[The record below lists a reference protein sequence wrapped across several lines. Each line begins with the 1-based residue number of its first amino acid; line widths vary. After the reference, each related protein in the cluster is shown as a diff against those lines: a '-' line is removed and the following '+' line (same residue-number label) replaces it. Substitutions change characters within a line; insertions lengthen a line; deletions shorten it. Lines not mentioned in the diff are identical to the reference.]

1 VGSGGADTVAPS
13 VPTGLASTGHTSS
26 TVSLSWAVSSD
37 NVGVTGY
44 RVLRNGTQ
52 VGTASGTSFTDTG
65 LSPSTAYSYT
75 VRAYDAAGNVS
86 AASSA
91 ISVTT
96 STASSSD
103 SYEAEASGN
112 TLTGTAMVAACGACS
127 GGSKVGYVG
136 NGATLRFDGVAGG
149 SSSFQVFYSS
159 AVARTATVQVNGGAA
174 TTVTFPA
181 TADWNSVGSVTV
193 NVAIPSGSSNTV
205 TIANPSDWA
214 PDIDRIVTGGSTPPP
229 PSSYEAEASGN
240 TLTGTAAVAGCAAC
254 SGGSKVGYIGNG
266 AALRFNGVT
275 GGSSTVRIYY
285 SSAVTRTAT
294 VQVNGGA
301 ATTVTFP
308 ATADWDTVSSV
319 VVTATVPSGSSN
331 TVTIANPSGW
341 APDIDR
347 ITIG

>member
-1 VGSGGADTVAPS
+1 MKVQNPLEAISSNAKKLRFANATQNADGWLGLGPITVGSGG
-13 VPTGLASTGHTSS
+13 
-26 TVSLSWAVSSD
+26 
-37 NVGVTGY
+37 
-44 RVLRNGTQ
+44 
-52 VGTASGTSFTDTG
+52 SGTSG
-65 LSPSTAYSYT
+65 
-75 VRAYDAAGNVS
+75 
-86 AASSA
+86 
-91 ISVTT
+91 
-96 STASSSD
+96 

-112 TLTGTAMVAACGACS
+112 TLTGTAVVASCGACS

-136 NGATLRFDGVAGG
+136 NGATLRFNGVAGG

-159 AVARTATVQVNGGAA
+159 AVTRTAAVQVNGGAA

-205 TIANPSDWA
+205 TIANASGWA
-214 PDIDRIVTGGSTPPP
+214 PDIDRIATGGGSTPPP

-240 TLTGTAAVAGCAAC
+240 TRTGTAAVAACAAC
-254 SGGSKVGYIGNG
+254 SGGSKVGYVGNG
-266 AALRFNGVT
+266 ATLRFNGVT

-301 ATTVTFP
+301 AATVTFP

-347 ITIG
+347 ITVG